1 MAVFRSPAKQAA
13 SVMRELQGTILKSVR
28 TVENYERGL
37 TRVTEWT
44 QREKLSDGLR
54 GLTREQAIAYLEQR
68 GQAVGQKCL
77 DMERQAIQA
86 MFRHVTNKLGAGET
100 LPVIKA
106 DQPQVLGSRAYN
118 PQQVALIC
126 ERLAP
131 HNALATEIAYTAGL
145 RAHELLTLQPR
156 SERTQDPRPALPTK
170 FEGRED
176 GSRYVVTGKGGLIRE
191 VQLPS
196 HLAARLEAQRLAT
209 PRPVTDRHVYYQQHY
224 AIGGGQPWSMA
235 VSRAAKAALGWSTG
249 AHGLRHAYAQER
261 VTELQ
266 TLEHSQKVANET
278 VSQELGHFRPEIT
291 TTYLR

>member
-156 SERTQDPRPALPTK
+156 SERTPDPRPALPTK

-176 GSRYVVTGKGGLIRE
+176 GSRSGLNASATPGGGCRSTHSREPHHERAGIRL
-191 VQLPS
+191 QQYQSPQR
-196 HLAARLEAQRLAT
+196 AGRRAQTSRHVHRRHPGRHRLA
-209 PRPVTDRHVYYQQHY
+209 P
-224 AIGGGQPWSMA
+224 
-235 VSRAAKAALGWSTG
+235 
-249 AHGLRHAYAQER
+249 HG
-261 VTELQ
+261 V
-266 TLEHSQKVANET
+266 
-278 VSQELGHFRPEIT
+278 
-291 TTYLR
+291 

>member
-1 MAVFRSPAKQAA
+1 MDPA
-13 SVMRELQGTILKSVR
+13 G
-28 TVENYERGL
+28 
-37 TRVTEWT
+37 
-44 QREKLSDGLR
+44 KLSDGLR

-156 SERTQDPRPALPTK
+156 SERTPDPRPALPTK

-176 GSRYVVTGKGGLIRE
+176 GSRYVVTGKGG
-191 VQLPS
+191 
-196 HLAARLEAQRLAT
+196 
-209 PRPVTDRHVYYQQHY
+209 
-224 AIGGGQPWSMA
+224 
-235 VSRAAKAALGWSTG
+235 
-249 AHGLRHAYAQER
+249 
-261 VTELQ
+261 
-266 TLEHSQKVANET
+266 
-278 VSQELGHFRPEIT
+278 
-291 TTYLR
+291 

>member
-106 DQPQVLGSRAYN
+106 IAQASPEERAFWDRTIARGR
-118 PQQVALIC
+118 QEDGDLEQ
-126 ERLAP
+126 
-131 HNALATEIAYTAGL
+131 ALAIMARHGAMEAARADALAWADRARAAIAQL
-145 RAHELLTLQPR
+145 P
-156 SERTQDPRPALPTK
+156 DPPIRGMLSDLAA
-170 FEGRED
+170 
-176 GSRYVVTGKGGLIRE
+176 YVV
-191 VQLPS
+191 
-196 HLAARLEAQRLAT
+196 AR
-209 PRPVTDRHVYYQQHY
+209 
-224 AIGGGQPWSMA
+224 I
-235 VSRAAKAALGWSTG
+235 
-249 AHGLRHAYAQER
+249 
-261 VTELQ
+261 
-266 TLEHSQKVANET
+266 N
-278 VSQELGHFRPEIT
+278 
-291 TTYLR
+291 

>member
-1 MAVFRSPAKQAA
+1 MPGKKAPS
-13 SVMRELQGTILKSVR
+13 
-28 TVENYERGL
+28 
-37 TRVTEWT
+37 
-44 QREKLSDGLR
+44 
-54 GLTREQAIAYLEQR
+54 
-68 GQAVGQKCL
+68 
-77 DMERQAIQA
+77 
-86 MFRHVTNKLGAGET
+86 AG
-100 LPVIKA
+100 
-106 DQPQVLGSRAYN
+106 GRAYVGFWFHCSPN
-118 PQQVALIC
+118 P
-126 ERLAP
+126 
-131 HNALATEIAYTAGL
+131 
-145 RAHELLTLQPR
+145 
-156 SERTQDPRPALPTK
+156 K